1 MNLEKIYDD
10 EGQCL
15 MLAAQSV
22 LMNYRHSLSLDA
34 SEILDLSNRIRQ
46 EARLF
51 KEASDSIRMNSDR
64 NGLKMNSILT
74 LLQDEHLIE
83 SYAEA
88 QSLNLDPNFLDMLRS
103 EILRRGI
110 LNLVECDN

>member
-1 MNLEKIYDD
+1 M
-10 EGQCL
+10 
-15 MLAAQSV
+15 
-22 LMNYRHSLSLDA
+22 
-34 SEILDLSNRIRQ
+34 
-46 EARLF
+46 
-51 KEASDSIRMNSDR
+51 
-64 NGLKMNSILT
+64 T